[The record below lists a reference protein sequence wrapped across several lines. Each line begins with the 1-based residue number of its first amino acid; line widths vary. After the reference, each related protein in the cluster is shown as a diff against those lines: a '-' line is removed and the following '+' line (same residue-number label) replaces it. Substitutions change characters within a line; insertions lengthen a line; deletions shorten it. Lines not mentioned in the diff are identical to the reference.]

1 MAKAMRDQNDQMAK
15 EKRDMDMKQRMDELN
30 QAQHDVNY
38 TLNHDFM
45 TENPNTEKSM
55 LADHRVKPYH
65 FKGFNAEQTASVMHE
80 RSQQMKEQEMLK
92 RTKEEEDK
100 LWALQQE
107 HLRRQQ
113 VLQDRE
119 NKRQQRAMAEGTRA
133 THDQQRQEHNIK
145 WKDPYG
151 DRS

>member
-1 MAKAMRDQNDQMAK
+1 
-15 EKRDMDMKQRMDELN
+15 MDMKQRMDELN

-100 LWALQQE
+100 LWAL
-107 HLRRQQ
+107 
-113 VLQDRE
+113 
-119 NKRQQRAMAEGTRA
+119 
-133 THDQQRQEHNIK
+133 
-145 WKDPYG
+145 
-151 DRS
+151 